1 LCSGC
6 RLFSFLDFYSGLN
19 VPRNAIVIHV
29 SGGLVQAVYCSLPEV
44 EITLVDFD
52 VDGSY
57 RGEPGI
63 VEFVSAGRAEQVFVS
78 ELPASNFDELAGTDV
93 EQAVQAAGVLV

>member
-1 LCSGC
+1 M
-6 RLFSFLDFYSGLN
+6 
-19 VPRNAIVIHV
+19 VIHV
-29 SGGLVQAVYCSLPEV
+29 SGGLVQAVYCSLPEA

-63 VEFVSAGRAEQVFVS
+63 VEFVSSGRAERAFVS
-78 ELPASNFDELAGTDV
+78 ELPASSFEEMVGTDV
-93 EQAVQAAGVLV
+93 ERAVQAAGVLV

>member
-1 LCSGC
+1 VAAACFRFLTFPSGI
-6 RLFSFLDFYSGLN
+6 N
-19 VPRNAIVIHV
+19 VPRNTIVIHL

-57 RGEPGI
+57 RGDPGI
-63 VEFVSAGRAEQVFVS
+63 VEFVSAGRTEQAFVT
-78 ELPASNFDELAGTDV
+78 ELPASGFEVLVGTDV
-93 EQAVQAAGVLV
+93 ERAVQAAGVLV